1 MTTPRQGV
9 ITNWDLMEEQIMF
22 YRSHLDVFV

>member
-1 MTTPRQGV
+1 MTAKDGV

-22 YRSHLDVFV
+22 YRDHLDVFI